1 MQDEIVKTYPMKV
14 LTAKGWIIKPKA
26 GSEMPG
32 YYMNEVMA
40 DRALELMKG
49 KRAEWAASKKGK

>member
-1 MQDEIVKTYPMKV
+1 MLENDVKSYPMKV
-14 LTAKGWIIKPKA
+14 LTPKGWIIKPKA

-32 YYMNEVMA
+32 YYMNELMA

-49 KRAEWAASKKGK
+49 KRADWAASKKGK